1 MKQVNEISRLRSRW
15 FFAAA
20 LLLLPAGFAFGQA
33 AELTQTVRG
42 VVLDADSKAPLPGV
56 TVLVLEQVPTLG
68 ATTNADGVFVLK
80 KVPVGRVALQ
90 LSFVGYQT
98 KTLPNTVVYSGKETF
113 VEVQLSEAAT
123 EISEVVISAF
133 ETPGEPLNEM
143 ALVSARSIST
153 EEINRLTASFN
164 DPALITAN
172 FAGVATSGDGGNDI
186 IVRGNS
192 PKYLQWRLEG
202 MPITNPNHFADL
214 NSVLGTTSALNAN
227 LLTTSDFYTGAFPA
241 EYGNALSG
249 VYDVR
254 LRNGNAEKFEGI
266 AGLGLLGT
274 ELTVEGPFKKGGKS
288 SYLMNYRY
296 STASILNDAGLLE
309 VEGKPKFQDAAFKF
323 NFPTKTLGTFSLYGL
338 GGHSTLQFEDATRE
352 DWNVPGNAE
361 MREDVLA
368 DYDKTS
374 YLGNLGL
381 NHTLS
386 IGSGFLRTS
395 LQYSIEGLGDEV
407 FVREDSLSAGIQSFD
422 SEGRRS
428 TWRIASQFHQKINT
442 KNTLQAGLSYH
453 LFQQD
458 FQQLQRS
465 ELDADF
471 TESLNF
477 DEQIGNIRGFVN
489 WKYRPTEALTLVAG
503 IQSQRVMYNGK
514 QSLEPRLSAR
524 WEASPKST
532 FSLGYGLHSSM
543 ERVHHYF
550 ANVTQTDGS
559 ITQPNKD
566 LDLLKAHHW
575 VLGYD
580 HHFTKQ
586 LTAKVEVYYQ
596 HLYNLPVENRM
607 GSHFS
612 TINEGDELEYYELVN
627 EGKGTNYGI
636 ELTVQR
642 SFANH
647 YYLLANASVYES
659 TFEGLDGVQR
669 NTRFNGNYL
678 LNLIGGKEF
687 THLGKN
693 QNKTIGVNGRLLMSG
708 GLRIIPLLRDETGAV
723 AVEPQANQFWDYS
736 RAYQNRLDKLYQFTI
751 SANYKVERK
760 NTTHELFLNLE
771 NITNNKGRLTEFYD
785 TTTPEKVGYTT
796 QFGLL
801 PNLMYRVYF

>member
-1 MKQVNEISRLRSRW
+1 MKQVNQFFKLLGMVLFTVNVW
-15 FFAAA
+15 F
-20 LLLLPAGFAFGQA
+20 LPAGLAQGQLT
-33 AELTQTVRG
+33 ELTQTVRG
-42 VVLDADSKAPLPGV
+42 VVRDTDSKAPLPGV
-56 TVLVLEQVPTLG
+56 TVLVLEQANTLG
-68 ATTNADGVFVLK
+68 ATTNTEGIFVLK
-80 KVPVGRVALQ
+80 NVPVGRVTLQ

-113 VEVQLSEAAT
+113 VEAQLSETAT
-123 EISEVVISAF
+123 ELSEVVVSAF
-133 ETPGEPLNEM
+133 ATPGEPLNEM

-202 MPITNPNHFADL
+202 MPIANPNHFADL
-214 NSVLGTTSALNAN
+214 NSVMGTTSALNAN
-227 LLTTSDFYTGAFPA
+227 LLSTSDFYTGAFPA

-249 VYDVR
+249 VYDVC

-288 SYLMNYRY
+288 SYLANYRY
-296 STASILNDAGLLE
+296 STASILNYAGLLE

-323 NFPTKTLGTFSLYGL
+323 NFPTQKIGTFSLYGL
-338 GGHSTLQFEDATRE
+338 GGHSTLQFEDADRQ

-361 MREDVLA
+361 MREELLV
-368 DYDKTS
+368 DYDKTT

-386 IGSGFLRTS
+386 VGSGFLRTS
-395 LQYSIEGLGDEV
+395 LQYSIQGLQDDV
-407 FVREDSLSAGIQSFD
+407 FIREDSLAAGIQSFD
-422 SEGRRS
+422 SEGNRS
-428 TWRIASQFHQKINT
+428 TWRLATQFHQKINT
-442 KNTLQAGLSYH
+442 KNTLQVGLSYH
-453 LFQQD
+453 LFQED
-458 FQQLQRS
+458 FKQLQRS
-465 ELDADF
+465 NLDVEF
-471 TESLNF
+471 TENLNF
-477 DEQIGNIRGFVN
+477 DEEIGNIRGFVN
-489 WKYRPTEALTLVAG
+489 WKFRPSEALTLVAG

-514 QSLEPRLSAR
+514 QSFEPRLSAR
-524 WEASPKST
+524 WQVSPQST
-532 FSLGYGLHSSM
+532 FSIGYGLHSSM

-550 ANVTQTDGS
+550 ANIEQADGS
-559 ITQPNKD
+559 ITQPNTN
-566 LDLLKAHHW
+566 LDLLKAHHF

-580 HHFTKQ
+580 HRFTER

-596 HLYNLPVENRM
+596 HLFNLPVENRL

-612 TINEGDELEYYELVN
+612 TINEGDELAYYDLLN
-627 EGKGTNYGI
+627 EGKGTNYGL
-636 ELTVQR
+636 ELTLQR
-642 SFANH
+642 SFSNQ
-647 YYLLANASVYES
+647 YYFLANASVYES
-659 TFEGLDGVQR
+659 TFKGMDGVQR

-687 THLGKN
+687 TRLGK
-693 QNKTIGVNGRLLMSG
+693 NKTIGVNARLLMSG
-708 GLRIIPLLRDETGAV
+708 GLRIIPLLRDETGV
-723 AVEPQANQFWDYS
+723 VSVEPQTSQFWDYS
-736 RAYQNRLDKLYQFTI
+736 RAYQNRLDNLYQFTI

-785 TTTPEKVGYTT
+785 ATAADNVGHTT